1 MHLEHLFASLFMTSL
16 NAFKIH
22 LPSEPSVAVH
32 DESDVARNLDF
43 VTMKAIF

>member
-1 MHLEHLFASLFMTSL
+1 MNLEHLFASLLMTSL

-22 LPSEPSVAVH
+22 LSSEPSVAVH
-32 DESDVARNLDF
+32 DESDMAGDLDF